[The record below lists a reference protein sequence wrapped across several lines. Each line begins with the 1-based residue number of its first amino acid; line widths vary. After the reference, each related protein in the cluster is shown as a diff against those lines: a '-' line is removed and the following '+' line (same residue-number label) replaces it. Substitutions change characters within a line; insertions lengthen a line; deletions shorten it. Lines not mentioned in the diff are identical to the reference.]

1 MRSRAP
7 KGNPTLPMFVPDS
20 TWKAPRLSSL
30 PSWKGAKRV
39 ALDTEFAD
47 KDLRRLGIGAR
58 RGAKICGYSFAIEG
72 HENGRGYYVPLR
84 HVGGDNVEDPGQ
96 ALAYLRDNLG
106 GFEGELAVANGNVDL
121 DLLFYEGIKP
131 DYNKCI
137 VRDVQILAPLIWEL
151 HFSYSLNNILLR
163 EGFNPKDETLLLEA
177 LRTYGGPDAGKEII
191 HVLPARFVGPYG
203 EWDAACLLP
212 LLRALE
218 AKAGHLTQVWD
229 LESRL
234 LPVLLKIRQR
244 GVLIDQPKLDM
255 IDDWS
260 LKEEKKTLDEIRILT
275 GRSVAVG
282 DCMKAEVM
290 ASVLESCGVVV
301 GKTPTGMPSVTT
313 ASLAAIQGHP
323 IGKLIRY
330 TRQVF
335 KLRST
340 FVDSIRRHMTAGNR
354 IHGTMKQIVGSND
367 KNERSGA
374 AFGRISHSSPN
385 LAQQPSSG
393 PFASLWRSIYIPEP
407 GAEWGVCDLSQQ
419 EPRWVTHFAEANG
432 CRGAFEAAEAYRTN
446 PRTDNHDLTAKMTGL
461 DRKYAKAV
469 FLALCYGEGG
479 AKLCRHQLKLPTRW
493 RVTVE
498 HNQPAYFAT
507 QEEAVAWRKQQ
518 RGRARVL
525 EVAGEEG
532 QKILTTFNER
542 MPFVRALSD
551 LCMKKAE
558 ETGMLRLLAG
568 RVLHF
573 PLARDGSYDYT
584 YKAGNKIIQ
593 GNSGIQVK
601 LAMLRIDSEMPDTWI
616 QMQRH
621 DDLAGSFSSR
631 KEAKDVAKIMTTVV
645 KARVPFRCDVEM
657 GTSDGD
663 IHQLCAEDTCYEH
676 ALKDPLGKYW
686 CGKHSNA

>member
-39 ALDTEFAD
+39 ALDTEFQ
-47 KDLRRLGIGAR
+47 DLHLRKLGIGAR
-58 RGAKICGYSFAIEG
+58 RGAKICGYSFSIEG

-106 GFEGELAVANGNVDL
+106 SFEGELVGANINVDL

-177 LRTYGGPDAGKEII
+177 LRTYGGPDAGKELI

-313 ASLAAIQGHP
+313 ASLAAISGHP

-340 FVDSIRRHMTAGNR
+340 FVKSVRAHLTNGRLHCTY
-354 IHGTMKQIVGSND
+354 KQIVGSND
-367 KNERSGA
+367 KNEKSGA
-374 AFGRISHSSPN
+374 AYGRLACCSPN
-385 LAQQPSSG
+385 LQQQPSNG
-393 PFASLWRSIYIPEP
+393 PFASMWRSIYVADP
-407 GAEWGVCDLSQQ
+407 GSVWGCLDYSQV
-419 EPRWVTHFAEANG
+419 EPRWVIHFAEMMG
-432 CRGAFEAAEAYRTN
+432 CQGATEAAEAYRTD
-446 PRTDNHDLTAKMTGL
+446 PRTDNHAMTVKMTGL
-461 DRKYAKAV
+461 ERKYAKAV

-479 AKLCRHQLKLPTRW
+479 AKLSRHQLKLPTRW

-498 HNQPAYFAT
+498 HGQPAYFQT

-518 RGRARVL
+518 KGRARVL

-532 QKILTTFNER
+532 QKILDTFNHR
-542 MPFVRALSD
+542 LPFVRALSD

-558 ETGMLRLLAG
+558 ETGFLRILGG

-573 PLARDGSYDYT
+573 PLARDGSYDFA
-584 YKAGNKIIQ
+584 YKSLN
-593 GNSGIQVK
+593 K
-601 LAMLRIDSEMPDTWI
+601 LAQSSSAYQMKLAILALDRDMPNCNLQMTVHDEID
-616 QMQRH
+616 
-621 DDLAGSFSSR
+621 GSFSGPAEMHR
-631 KEAKDVAKIMTTVV
+631 AAEIMRTVV
-645 KARVPFRCDVEM
+645 KSRLPFRVDVEHGKNWGEM
-657 GTSDGD
+657 T
-663 IHQLCAEDTCYEH
+663 QLCAVMNCPHDAVKDDRGLYYCESH
-676 ALKDPLGKYW
+676 AHG
-686 CGKHSNA
+686 

>member
-20 TWKAPRLSSL
+20 TWKAPRISDL
-30 PSWKGAKRV
+30 PSWRGAKRV
-39 ALDTEFAD
+39 ALDSEFSD
-47 KDLRRLGIGAR
+47 STLRKLGIGAR

-84 HVGGDNVEDPGQ
+84 HVGGDNVEDVGQ

-106 GFEGELAVANGNVDL
+106 SFEGELAVANGNVDL

-131 DYNKCI
+131 NYNKCL

-177 LRTYGGPDAGKEII
+177 LRTYGGPDAGKELI
-191 HVLPARFVGPYG
+191 HVLPARFAGPYA

-260 LKEEKKTLDEIRILT
+260 LAEEKKTLDEIRVLT
-275 GRSVAVG
+275 GRTVGVG
-282 DCMKAEVM
+282 DCMKAEIM

-313 ASLAAIQGHP
+313 ASLAAISGHP

-340 FVDSIRRHMTAGNR
+340 FVKSVRAHMTNGR
-354 IHGTMKQIVGSND
+354 IHTTYTQIVGSND
-367 KNERSGA
+367 KNEKSGA
-374 AFGRISHSSPN
+374 AFGRLSSKN
-385 LAQQPSSG
+385 LNIQQQPSNG
-393 PFASLWRSIYIPEP
+393 PFAAMWRSIYVPDP
-407 GAEWGVCDLSQQ
+407 GSTWGCLDYSQV
-419 EPRWVTHFAEANG
+419 EPRWTIHFAEAMG
-432 CRGAFEAAEAYRTN
+432 CPGAKEAGDAYRN
-446 PRTDNHDLTAKMTGL
+446 DPRTDNHDLTAKLTGL

-498 HNQPAYFAT
+498 HGQPAYFET
-507 QEEAVAWRKQQ
+507 QEQAIAWRKKQ

-525 EVAGEEG
+525 EVAGTEG
-532 QKILTTFNER
+532 QNILDTFNR
-542 MPFVRALSD
+542 NLPFVRALSD
-551 LCMKKAE
+551 ICMKRAE
-558 ETGMLRLLAG
+558 DTGQLTLLGG

-573 PLARDGSYDYT
+573 PLARDGSYDFCF
-584 YKAGNKIIQ
+584 KALNRLAQ
-593 GNSGIQVK
+593 GSSGMQLRLCL
-601 LAMLRIDSEMPDTWI
+601 LALDREMPDANI
-616 QMQRH
+616 QMTVH
-621 DDLAGSFSSR
+621 DEIDGSFSGPAEMH
-631 KEAKDVAKIMTTVV
+631 KAAEIMRTVV
-645 KARVPFRCDVEM
+645 KAKVPWRV
-657 GTSDGD
+657 D
-663 IHQLCAEDTCYEH
+663 IEHGSSWGNMKQLCAVVNCPHD
-676 ALKDPLGKYW
+676 AVKDARGLYY
-686 CGKHSNA
+686 CGTHIQ